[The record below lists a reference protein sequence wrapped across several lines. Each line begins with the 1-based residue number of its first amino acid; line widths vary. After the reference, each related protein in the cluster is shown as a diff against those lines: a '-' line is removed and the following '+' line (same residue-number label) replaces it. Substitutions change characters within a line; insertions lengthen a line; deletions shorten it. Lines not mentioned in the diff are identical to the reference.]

1 MNEAPTPRTDAAAIY
16 APIQG
21 MIICIEGTGSYVKAD
36 FARDLERELAE
47 CREQLRLA
55 NEDALRLYNA
65 FSYFR
70 VPDDVDKNTGAAI
83 RAHEARVRGEMKHD
97 KTLR

>member
-1 MNEAPTPRTDAAAIY
+1 MNDTMDAQVKRRNLCNCPNCQTDDCPA
-16 APIQG
+16 G
-21 MIICIEGTGSYVKAD
+21 V
-36 FARDLERELAE
+36 ELAE